1 MRKKLTILFIFIYL
15 FFGYASNTQIEAHQD
30 LNHKEH
36 SHEHGHESD
45 HEHDDD
51 HEHDHEHNHEHEH
64 DHEHEHEH
72 EHNHNHEEEHEHD
85 HHHHDHEHGHEN
97 LIKLTE
103 EQRKAS
109 GITVSTASNGVLSK
123 NISLNGEI
131 QINTLNQTHQVAKA
145 AGICHKINCVLGD
158 KVEKGQV
165 LAVLD
170 SAVLGQAKSEYY
182 EVFNLLAISKMNLER
197 ARTLNKNVTSLLQK
211 LAILPE
217 NIDFFQKE
225 NSSDMGE
232 YRAKLLSAYTEFIN
246 NKKNMSRKNKLFKDK
261 IISENDYLNA
271 KSSFDKA
278 SAEYFS
284 IQDSTSFEI
293 KQKLFEAEQTQKINE
308 FRKNT
313 AEQNLR
319 ILGLSTDDIEKLNI
333 SGAIYQKECTN
344 DHCDDIGKG
353 KHFHNDP
360 STFSQIEIKAERTGT
375 LIAANI
381 ELGESVENNK
391 IIFTIADLNNVWAV
405 LQASTKDVSSIKKGQ
420 SVVIISEDGVKTIG
434 KVVMVSPLINEE
446 TRTATVR
453 VLIDNQD
460 NRFRPGS
467 FVNGEINISA
477 KNLPVVISKEAVQN
491 INGSNVVFVDSES
504 GFKPVDVTIGRED
517 SEKIEIIKGLKAGTK
532 YVSSGAFTLK
542 AIVVTSGIDPHA
554 GHGH

>member
-1 MRKKLTILFIFIYL
+1 MRKKLTILFILIYL

-36 SHEHGHESD
+36 SHEHGQESD
-45 HEHDDD
+45 HEHD
-51 HEHDHEHNHEHEH
+51 HDHEHG
-64 DHEHEHEH
+64 
-72 EHNHNHEEEHEHD
+72 

-211 LAILPE
+211 LAKLPE

-271 KSSFDKA
+271 KSSYDKA

-284 IQDSTSFEI
+284 IQDSISFEI

-319 ILGLSTDDIEKLNI
+319 ILGLSTEDIEKLNI